1 MDDTDSEN
9 DAVNPDSEAEML
21 FSEEAEE
28 PGQST
33 RNKASTSI
41 AASSKASAKKRSKK
55 RALKK
60 AEKKLLLQRICGVS
74 TVFLWQEIS
83 CRLNET
89 ILSDLESVSGKTEMV
104 THLNLLLL

>member
-21 FSEEAEE
+21 FSEEEAEEE

-41 AASSKASAKKRSKK
+41 AASSKASAKKRSK
-55 RALKK
+55 R
-60 AEKKLLLQRICGVS
+60 EHSR
-74 TVFLWQEIS
+74 
-83 CRLNET
+83 RLRKNFCYK
-89 ILSDLESVSGKTEMV
+89 ESAV
-104 THLNLLLL
+104 